1 MRPGEDLLEQLEAAR
16 VGGPHLDWKI
26 ANTYPERCWIEV
38 DETGTNPTQ
47 VWGTSDGA
55 KHRTLPAFTT
65 SLDAALRLCDNVPE
79 MVPSNPLV
87 VCRQAI
93 RTLKE
98 QALRILPE

>member
-1 MRPGEDLLEQLEAAR
+1 
-16 VGGPHLDWKI
+16 
-26 ANTYPERCWIEV
+26 V

-47 VWGTSDGA
+47 VWVTIDGA

-65 SLDAALRLCDNVPE
+65 SLDAALCLCDKVPE

-87 VCRQAI
+87 ICRQAV
-93 RTLKE
+93 RALKE